1 MINLTRSEALS
12 YARVELLRLAMRASE
27 VEGANREYICRLAE
41 TWAATL
47 GQMSK
52 AVSASLVT
60 DESWR
65 VLNRLTDTINDPA
78 LAPDAMVEWV
88 DAFPEAVSDLLA
100 ELVVDAAPEVAVYT
114 EVTSTVV
121 ARRRTEANNQSTL
134 ALAA

>member
-12 YARVELLRLAMRASE
+12 YARVELLRLAMRATE
-27 VEGANREYICRLAE
+27 VEGSNSEYICRLAD
-41 TWAATL
+41 TWAAAL

-52 AVSASLVT
+52 TVSASLVN

-65 VLNRLTDTINDPA
+65 VLNRLTATINDPT
-78 LAPDAMVEWV
+78 LTPDAMVEWV

-100 ELVVDAAPEVAVYT
+100 EPVAEVVSEVAVYS
-114 EVTSTVV
+114 EVAAKAVTT
-121 ARRRTEANNQSTL
+121 ATRAGNNQSAL